1 MDKYI
6 IYTEDVGNI
15 KRMWESANVDGVKSF
30 TYYEIDIKTNK
41 EIWRHKFKDTVALT
55 SHKNYS
61 HVLHKHKSRSP
72 EALKSEF
79 IAKYYKR
86 KRVKEAENDR

>member
-6 IYTEDVGNI
+6 IYTEDVGDI
-15 KRMWESANVDGVKSF
+15 KRIWESANVDGVKSF
-30 TYYEIDIKTNK
+30 IYYEVDIKTNK
-41 EIWRHKFKDTVALT
+41 EIWRHRFKDTVAWT

-61 HVLHKHKSRSP
+61 HTLHKHKSRSP
-72 EALKSEF
+72 EALTSNL

-86 KRVKEAENDR
+86 KSMECEK

>member
-72 EALKSEF
+72 EPLTSNLM
-79 IAKYYKR
+79 AKYYTR
-86 KRVKEAENDR
+86 KRIKEAENG